1 MQAVKAL
8 YKEGGIHLLTPIVG
22 VDEAELFV
30 IVLDKNT
37 DANGIAQSFRTTNSN
52 AEQDFQAIGMNSF
65 FDTENDNNI
74 DWEDVFD
81 VKPR

>member
-8 YKEGGIHLLTPIVG
+8 YKEGNVQLLTPIVG
-22 VDEAELFV
+22 VSEAELFI

-37 DANGIAQSFRTTNSN
+37 KSSGIAQSFRTVTSN
-52 AEQDFQAIGMNSF
+52 AEQDFQAIGMNQF
-65 FDTENDNNI
+65 FDTEDDSNV

-81 VKPR
+81 VKAR

>member
-37 DANGIAQSFRTTNSN
+37 DASGIAQSFRN
-52 AEQDFQAIGMNSF
+52 AEQNFQSIGIASF
-65 FDTENDNNI
+65 FDTEDDNNI
-74 DWEDVFD
+74 DWEEVFD

>member
-8 YKEGGIHLLTPIVG
+8 YKEGNVQLLTPIVG
-22 VDEAELFV
+22 VSEAELFI

-37 DANGIAQSFRTTNSN
+37 KSSGIAQSFRTVTSN
-52 AEQDFQAIGMNSF
+52 AEQDFQAIGMNQF
-65 FDTENDNNI
+65 FDTEDDSNV

-81 VKPR
+81 VKSR